1 MSNSIIITYKKWWHR
16 FIPYYRRNIK
26 KLNII
31 ANYDKYEIGQE
42 VMKGMKEMIK
52 YNMVNNNQMIWQKKQ

>member
-42 VMKGMKEMIK
+42 MKLD
-52 YNMVNNNQMIWQKKQ
+52 KKL